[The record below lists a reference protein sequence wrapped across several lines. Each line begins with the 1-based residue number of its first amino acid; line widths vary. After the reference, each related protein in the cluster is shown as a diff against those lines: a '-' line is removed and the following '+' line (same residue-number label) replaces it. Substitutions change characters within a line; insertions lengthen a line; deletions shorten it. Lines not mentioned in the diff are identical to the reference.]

1 MTREPASKHDAIEMN
16 ARLEGRVRTV
26 RKHRAAVERRP
37 RPEDADELTPQAKRY
52 LRERELWG

>member
-37 RPEDADELTPQAKRY
+37 RPEDADALTPQAKRY